1 MICNWLWKRVGPMS
15 CHLLGSYT
23 NLISFRSSNIVAH
36 IRKRKLIVFFEALCI
51 TYFLNNQLRPQVH
64 LIIKLA
70 HIDWMKHDLG
80 KKIVLLLQ
88 SNFHWCTTT
97 FSGRNEVW
105 QNGRFQHRNQCHFW
119 LYNRLAEIPIC
130 LLENQMYAKWQ
141 IGMKSEANA
150 ASKLQQQATSSAS
163 LTLKERE
170 DFILNSLLNFVKSLG
185 KRVPDETNTGGARLE
200 LKTFWPGSIGVG
212 LDWLVEA
219 AAKERTG
226 IKQNVRDA

>member
-1 MICNWLWKRVGPMS
+1 
-15 CHLLGSYT
+15 
-23 NLISFRSSNIVAH
+23 
-36 IRKRKLIVFFEALCI
+36 
-51 TYFLNNQLRPQVH
+51 
-64 LIIKLA
+64 
-70 HIDWMKHDLG
+70 
-80 KKIVLLLQ
+80 
-88 SNFHWCTTT
+88 
-97 FSGRNEVW
+97 
-105 QNGRFQHRNQCHFW
+105 
-119 LYNRLAEIPIC
+119 
-130 LLENQMYAKWQ
+130 MYAKWQ